1 MRTRTGKK
9 KTTKMPMRLKL
20 YKKGDKARYE
30 QLVFN
35 EEAMRMNCGRTFTA
49 EEASALFAAKRK
61 TSEEKA

>member
-1 MRTRTGKK
+1 
-9 KTTKMPMRLKL
+9 MPMRLKL

-30 QLVFN
+30 QLVVN